1 MKYVAT
7 FTIIK
12 DDKKREITKFFNE
25 NATLHDIMNSDK
37 FKILSVVIEEL
48 KDEFDWIDKLKK
60 DLNNMQI

>member
-12 DDKKREITKFFNE
+12 DDEKREITKFFNE
-25 NATLHDIMNSDK
+25 DATLNDIMNSIK
-37 FKILSVVIEEL
+37 YKILNVVIKEL
-48 KDEFDWIDKLKK
+48 EDDFGWIDELKK

>member
-12 DDKKREITKFFNE
+12 DDEKQEITKFFNE
-25 NATLHDIMNSDK
+25 DATLHDIMNSVK
-37 FKILSVVIEEL
+37 YKILNIVIKEL
-48 KDEFDWIDKLKK
+48 EDDFGWIDELKK

>member
-12 DDKKREITKFFNE
+12 NDEKIEITKFFNE
-25 NATLHDIMNSDK
+25 NATLYDIMNSVK
-37 FKILSVVIEEL
+37 YKILNVVIKKLE
-48 KDEFDWIDKLKK
+48 DDFDWIEELKK

>member
-12 DDKKREITKFFNE
+12 DDEKREITKFFNE
-25 NATLHDIMNSDK
+25 DVTLHDIMNSIK
-37 FKILSVVIEEL
+37 YKILNVVIKELEDDFGWIDEL
-48 KDEFDWIDKLKK
+48 KE